1 MNNAELRE
9 EEMRRKHVRK
19 RQDSEHKVQVKDK
32 VPLSRKKGNE
42 KGVVDK
48 KASALKVYD
57 FDSSEDEPVAPKTEK
72 PIKRPGGRA
81 PPLGSHPL
89 PPLGGPI
96 AAHIKTT
103 AAAAAAAAVEQSKTE
118 QSNATEQGK
127 ELIVNLIAL
136 I

>member
-1 MNNAELRE
+1 MQLN
-9 EEMRRKHVRK
+9 KG
-19 RQDSEHKVQVKDK
+19 Q
-32 VPLSRKKGNE
+32 RKKGQE
-42 KGVVDK
+42 KVDK

-118 QSNATEQGK
+118 QNIAHAAEQGK
-127 ELIVNLIAL
+127 STLCGCFIPCS
-136 I
+136 